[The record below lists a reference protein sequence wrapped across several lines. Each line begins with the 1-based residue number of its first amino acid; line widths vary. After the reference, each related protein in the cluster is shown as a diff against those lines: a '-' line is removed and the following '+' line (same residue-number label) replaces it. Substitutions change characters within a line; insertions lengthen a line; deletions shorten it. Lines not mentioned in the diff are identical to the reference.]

1 MFEFGDNLVEDVSVG
16 GRELAVDG
24 EEKLLGMGCGAVVEE
39 PFEKDALMGSLLVDD
54 QKPGGQDADNM
65 AAHKLYAGRWGVGGG
80 VDGGGVRL
88 GDREFRLGW

>member
-1 MFEFGDNLVEDVSVG
+1 
-16 GRELAVDG
+16 
-24 EEKLLGMGCGAVVEE
+24 
-39 PFEKDALMGSLLVDD
+39 MGSLLVDD